1 MLKTIAGWLCLCLAA
16 ASWGAVQACRVTAI
30 SDGDTVK
37 CLQDWRELTVRLGQI
52 DAPEK
57 AQPYGQRAR
66 AALAARVF
74 GRNVQLERHETDKYG
89 RIVGRLWLGG
99 VDINLAQVQDGWA
112 WAYRDYLKEPHYIA
126 AENSARAAGRGLWAG
141 SGPVRRQ
148 DWRRGSRRASSLP
161 PLDTPVAPPAAN
173 PGHSTPASP
182 ARPAAAFQCGSK
194 NRCSQMASCAEAQF
208 YLQQCGVKKLD
219 GNNDGIPC
227 ASLCRP

>member
-1 MLKTIAGWLCLCLAA
+1 VLKTIAGWLCLSLAA
-16 ASWGAVQACRVTAI
+16 SSWAGQACRVTAI

-37 CLQDWRELTVRLGQI
+37 CLQDWR
-52 DAPEK
+52 APEK

-89 RIVGRLWLGG
+89 RIVGRLWLDG

-126 AENSARAAGRGLWAG
+126 AENSARAAERGLWAG
-141 SGPVRRQ
+141 SGPVRPQ
-148 DWRRGSRRASSLP
+148 DWRRASSLP
-161 PLDTPVAPPAAN
+161 PLDTPAAPPAAN
-173 PGHSTPASP
+173 PGRSTPAS
-182 ARPAAAFQCGSK
+182 PAAAFQCGSK